1 MLEDSFLN
9 FGHENE
15 QFQYKDQASLVFEV
29 FRLFA

>member
-29 FRLFA
+29 F